1 MSDHQTG
8 SGRILHDIEHSDAM
22 TPLSKF
28 LKSAERTS
36 YLSREQRLR
45 IVEQALLL
53 LEMNYVHLPLK
64 QAMHAV
70 NPLQLLKLL
79 KYRLGTKGRK
89 LEPVMS
95 FHNRLLDIFVS
106 LRDVHT
112 SYYLP
117 SPFVFQMAFLPF
129 LIEQCFEPDARRQ
142 RREKFLVTRVM
153 PEMRDESFPG
163 SSAAFFEPG
172 IEALY
177 WNGIPIRRAI
187 ELNGQNQAGSNPE
200 ARLARGLDNLTVRPL
215 DAMLPPDEKWVDLT
229 YKSKSGEELTHRF
242 EWRVYDS
249 TTEPDAMAP
258 PENNHA
264 AIDIKKSKTNQ
275 FKKTF
280 FAPPRPV
287 NVRQAFKRNFYPDI
301 RIVGGRKYGYIRLFS
316 FDVEDNSKTI
326 DKFVNE
332 VRRVITAPDFPQ
344 EGLIIDLRGNPGGT
358 IRAGEQLLQLF
369 TPRRIKPEPFEFI
382 NTPLNLELCQRAPK
396 NYGLRRWI
404 SSISEA
410 VQTGAVYSMGFP
422 LHSEDSCN
430 AMGQAYYGP
439 VILITDALSYSTTD
453 IFAAGFQDNKVG
465 YILGTS
471 DNTGAG
477 GANKWTYDELVK
489 ALGREGKTR
498 FPALPNKASF
508 DLALRRSVRVG
519 ANEGRPLEELGVTP
533 DRRHYMTRKDLMRQ
547 NSDLVRHAAR
557 ILATQPC
564 YGLSV
569 QNVKGKNQT
578 LRVSATSKVRP
589 RDRRKRIARV
599 DILVDGRSR
608 KSLNA
613 RNGMLSP
620 TNVVLGKSRKFNWLV
635 QAFDYHDN
643 LVAFSR
649 RPR

>member
-1 MSDHQTG
+1 
-8 SGRILHDIEHSDAM
+8 M

-36 YLSREQRLR
+36 HLSREQRLR

-79 KYRLGTKGRK
+79 KYRLGTKGSR
-89 LEPVMS
+89 LEPVMN

-117 SPFVFQMAFLPF
+117 SPFAFQVAFLPF
-129 LIEQCFEPDARRQ
+129 LVEQCFELDARRR
-142 RREKFLVTRVM
+142 RREKFLITRVM
-153 PEMRDESFPG
+153 PEMRGESLLAG

-229 YKSKSGEELTHRF
+229 YRSKSGEELTHRF

-249 TTEPDAMAP
+249 TSEPDATAP

-280 FAPPRPV
+280 FASPHPV

-301 RIVGGRKYGYIRLFS
+301 RTVGGREYGYLRLFS
-316 FDVEDNSKTI
+316 FDMADNPKSV
-326 DKFVNE
+326 DQFVNE
-332 VRRVITAPDFPQ
+332 VRRVITAPNFPQ
-344 EGLIIDLRGNPGGT
+344 EGLIIDVRGNPGGK

-422 LHSEDSCN
+422 LQSEDLCN
-430 AMGQAYYGP
+430 AIGQAYYGP

-477 GANKWTYDELVK
+477 GANKWRYDELVK
-489 ALGREGKTR
+489 VLGRDGKSR
-498 FPALPNKASF
+498 FPALPNQASF

-519 ANEGRPLEELGVTP
+519 ENEGRPLEELGVTP
-533 DRRHYMTRKDLMRQ
+533 DRRHYMTRQDLMRH

-569 QNVKGKNQT
+569 QTVRGKNRT
-578 LRVSATSKVRP
+578 LRVSAASKVRP

-599 DILVDGRSR
+599 EILVDGRSR

-620 TNVVLGKSRKFNWLV
+620 TNVVIDKSRKFDWLV
-635 QAFDYHDN
+635 QAFDHDDN
-643 LVAFSR
+643 LVAAAR
-649 RPR
+649 RQR